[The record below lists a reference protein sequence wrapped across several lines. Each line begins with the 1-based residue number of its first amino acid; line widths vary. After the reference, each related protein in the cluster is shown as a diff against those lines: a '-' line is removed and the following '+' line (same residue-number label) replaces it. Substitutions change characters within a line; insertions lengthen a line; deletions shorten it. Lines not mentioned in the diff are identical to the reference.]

1 MSENEPRPVTVTI
14 ECAGEKRVMRC
25 RCAVIVAVTEDGTAE
40 ACFVGSAKARDLAAV
55 IGAGA
60 DAMVEAL
67 LQAGV
72 PLTGARMA
80 VSGAGLSADPR
91 GHAAGGIEVVD
102 LAARDE
108 IRKMAREMGVD
119 ADL

>member
-1 MSENEPRPVTVTI
+1 MSEDEPRPVTVTI

-25 RCAVIVAVTEDGTAE
+25 RCAVIGAAKGDGSAD
-40 ACFVGSAKARDLAAV
+40 ACFVGSATTGDLANV
-55 IGAGA
+55 IGSGT
-60 DAMVEAL
+60 DAMVETL

-72 PLTGARMA
+72 PLKVARVV

-91 GHAAGGIEVVD
+91 GHAAGGIDVVD

-108 IRKMAREMGVD
+108 VRRMAREMGVD

>member
-55 IGAGA
+55 IGAG
-60 DAMVEAL
+60 
-67 LQAGV
+67 
-72 PLTGARMA
+72 
-80 VSGAGLSADPR
+80 LSADPR